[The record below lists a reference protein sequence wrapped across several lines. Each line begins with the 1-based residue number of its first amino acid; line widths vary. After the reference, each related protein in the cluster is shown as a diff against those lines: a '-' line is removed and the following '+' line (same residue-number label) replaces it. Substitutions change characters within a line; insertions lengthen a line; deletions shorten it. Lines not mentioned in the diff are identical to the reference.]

1 VARTFNNILKSCGK
15 NGHLCLVP
23 NFSGKDFSFS
33 PLSTIFAEGVLYMTL
48 NVFRNVPSI
57 QLGESFILCMD
68 FRLCHTL
75 LLHLLRPSY
84 VFDVSIFTVVYDV
97 D

>member
-1 VARTFNNILKSCGK
+1 MAGTFNNMLKICGDI
-15 NGHLCLVP
+15 GHPCLVP
-23 NFSGKDFSFS
+23 DFSGKDFNFS

-68 FRLCHTL
+68 FELCHTL

-84 VFDVSIFTVVYDV
+84 GF
-97 D
+97 